1 MKRLLLSLMVF
12 PLAIGLVGSS
22 FYEAF
27 AVAFSVYMFLTFVH
41 RIGQKIALPECI
53 SSIAAGEILFVPAI
67 TYWSIPAS
75 MPLESR
81 VYFSYALPAC
91 LAFCAGLHGVANQS
105 NSLSH
110 QQYLLRAAD
119 YLKQRPGAST
129 ALFIIGLAGFLLKMS
144 IPALPAFLGTLPA
157 YCLLTSVFYGYYAR
171 STFWK
176 GQVACTVGLLLL
188 HTVVTGT
195 FNDLF
200 FWLLAGI
207 LLLSASMPAP
217 PTLRLKAITIC
228 LAFTFLLLVQSVKRE
243 YRYQTWGYSKNERR
257 ADAGLM
263 GTLLMD
269 RVSHPAKLLNV
280 FHLYTAFVRFNQGII
295 IGNAM
300 NKVPIHEDYAKGEV
314 LLSLAY
320 PFIPRFVWPG
330 KPQTGGYEN
339 IRRFTTLPQFA
350 NTSINLSPVGEGY
363 VNFGY
368 GGILFALGYGLLL
381 GGFFRFILPTGNPH
395 PLHHFVAPDGL
406 YGLPDH
412 GNGPTIDLGQSGKQR
427 PVHHILMLV
436 AGANRYR
443 TIGP

>member
-41 RIGQKIALPECI
+41 RIGHKIALPECI

-67 TYWSIPAS
+67 TYWLLPTS
-75 MPLESR
+75 MPLGSTT
-81 VYFSYALPAC
+81 YFSYALPAC
-91 LAFCAGLHGVANQS
+91 LAFCAGLYGVANKS
-105 NSLSH
+105 DASLLSH
-110 QQYLLRAAD
+110 KQYLLRAAD
-119 YLKQRPGAST
+119 CLSQRRAAST
-129 ALFIIGLAGFLLKMS
+129 ALFSIGLAGFLLKMS
-144 IPALPAFLGTLPA
+144 APTLPAFLGTLPA
-157 YCLLTSVFYGYYAR
+157 YCLLTSVFYAYYAR
-171 STFWK
+171 SPFWK
-176 GQVACTVGLLLL
+176 GQSICVVGLLLL
-188 HTVVTGT
+188 HTIVTGT

-200 FWLLAGI
+200 FWLLAGM
-207 LLLSASMPAP
+207 LLLSTSMPAP
-217 PTLRLKAITIC
+217 PTLRLKAITIG
-228 LAFTFLLLVQSVKRE
+228 LAFTFLLVVQSVKRE
-243 YRYQTWGYSKNERR
+243 YRYQTWGYTKNERT

-263 GTLLMD
+263 TTLLVD
-269 RVSHPAKLLNV
+269 RVSHPSKLINV

-314 LLSLAY
+314 LLSLLY

-350 NTSINLSPVGEGY
+350 NTSINLSPLGEGY

-368 GGILFALGYGLLL
+368 GGILFALGYGVLL
-381 GGFFRFILPTGNPH
+381 GGFFRFTFRLATYIPSIVLWLPMIYMGCLTMETDLLSTWGSLVNSVLFITLLFWLLEQTGIE
-395 PLHHFVAPDGL
+395 L
-406 YGLPDH
+406 
-412 GNGPTIDLGQSGKQR
+412 
-427 PVHHILMLV
+427 
-436 AGANRYR
+436 
-443 TIGP
+443 

>member
-12 PLAIGLVGSS
+12 PLAIGLVDSS

-41 RIGQKIALPECI
+41 RIGHKITLPECI

-67 TYWSIPAS
+67 TYWFVPAS
-75 MPLESR
+75 MPLESNT
-81 VYFSYALPAC
+81 YFSYALPAC
-91 LAFCAGLHGVANQS
+91 LAFCAGLLGVANQP
-105 NSLSH
+105 NTLSLSH
-110 QQYLLRAAD
+110 KQYLLRAAD
-119 YLKQRPGAST
+119 YLKQRPGASK
-129 ALFIIGLAGFLLKMS
+129 ALFSIGLIGFLLKMS
-144 IPALPAFLGTLPA
+144 VPTLPAFLGTLPA

-176 GQVACTVGLLLL
+176 GQGICVIGLLLL
-188 HTVVTGT
+188 HTVTTGT

-200 FWLLAGI
+200 FWLLAGM
-207 LLLSASMPAP
+207 LVLSTTLPAP
-217 PTLRLKAITIC
+217 PTLRIKVVTLC
-228 LAFTFLLLVQSVKRE
+228 LSFTFLLLVQSVKRE
-243 YRYQTWGYSKNERR
+243 YRYQTWGYTKNERT

-263 GTLLMD
+263 VTLLAD
-269 RVSHPAKLLNV
+269 RVSHPKKLLNV

-300 NKVPIHEDYAKGEV
+300 NKVPVHEAYAKGEV
-314 LLSLAY
+314 LLSLVY

-339 IRRFTTLPQFA
+339 IRRFTTLPHFA

-381 GGFFRFILPTGNPH
+381 GGFFRVAFQLATRIPSVVLWLPMVYMGCLTMETDLFSTWGSLVNSVFFITFLFWLLEQTGIE
-395 PLHHFVAPDGL
+395 L
-406 YGLPDH
+406 
-412 GNGPTIDLGQSGKQR
+412 
-427 PVHHILMLV
+427 
-436 AGANRYR
+436 
-443 TIGP
+443 

>member
-27 AVAFSVYMFLTFVH
+27 AVAFSVYTFLTFIH
-41 RIGQKIALPECI
+41 HIGHKIALPECI

-67 TYWSIPAS
+67 TYWLVPTS
-75 MPLESR
+75 MPLESTT
-81 VYFSYALPAC
+81 YFSYALPAC
-91 LAFCAGLHGVANQS
+91 LAFYAGLQGVASQPDA
-105 NSLSH
+105 LSH
-110 QQYLLRAAD
+110 KEYLFKAAD
-119 YLKQRPGAST
+119 HLKHRPGAGV
-129 ALFIIGLAGFLLKMS
+129 ALFSIGLVGFLLKMS
-144 IPALPAFLGTLPA
+144 LPNLPAFLGTLPA
-157 YCLLTSVFYGYYAR
+157 YCLLTSVFYSFY
-171 STFWK
+171 SQSPFWK
-176 GQVACTVGLLLL
+176 GQSVCVVSLLLL

-200 FWLLAGI
+200 FWLLAAV
-207 LLLSASMPAP
+207 LLLSTSLPAP
-217 PTLRLKAITIC
+217 PTLRTKAMTIG
-228 LAFTFLLLVQSVKRE
+228 LAFAFLLLVQSVKRE
-243 YRYQTWGYSKNERR
+243 YRYQTWGYTKNERT

-263 GTLLMD
+263 ATLLTD

-314 LLSLAY
+314 LLSLVY
-320 PFIPRFVWPG
+320 PFIPRFIWTG

-368 GGILFALGYGLLL
+368 GGILFALAYGLLL
-381 GGFFRFILPTGNPH
+381 GGFFRFSFRLATLIPSIVLWLPMVYMGCLTMETDLLSTWGSLVNSVLFITLLFWLLEQTGIE
-395 PLHHFVAPDGL
+395 L
-406 YGLPDH
+406 
-412 GNGPTIDLGQSGKQR
+412 
-427 PVHHILMLV
+427 
-436 AGANRYR
+436 
-443 TIGP
+443 